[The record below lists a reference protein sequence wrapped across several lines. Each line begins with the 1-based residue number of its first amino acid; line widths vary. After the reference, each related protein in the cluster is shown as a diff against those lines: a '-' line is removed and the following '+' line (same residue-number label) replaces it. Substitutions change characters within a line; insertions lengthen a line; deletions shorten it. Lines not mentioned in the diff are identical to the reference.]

1 MDNEFKGSPLLKYW
15 LKKIDLAKALYLIL
29 IFEFINV
36 AYYAY
41 YLSIHSYLPSPFSL
55 DKNDTFMDFYNPLYW
70 VIKDGFYTSF
80 NSVYPAINYFFLKTF
95 SLGVLPDQVSN
106 PFQLRKDF
114 PILGLIIS
122 FIYVLII
129 WVVVNIGEWRKV
141 NFGHKGLIFIAC
153 VLSVPVL
160 FGLERGNLI
169 FLALLFFSLYLNAS
183 NPWVKAI
190 FLGLLINVKPYFAI
204 LLVQYLNIHQFNN
217 SELFRSILITAAIF
231 FVSGFFADINF
242 IDFFKAYLSFTKN
255 STLSV
260 EGVVALPHSIA
271 ALSAIKALISFGE
284 GSRYTFWFSLLR
296 VINYISVVFL
306 LGMALVK
313 KLTPLDILIA
323 SMIILTNFSIS
334 TGGYILIIYI
344 VLIPY
349 FLNDQGH
356 RHLVIYIA
364 LIYAFPFDFMNFLSV
379 NYSYVVSYIGGDLL
393 VNKPNIFI
401 SFGSVVRP
409 LLNFS
414 LMMSFLM
421 YVVKK
426 YPSNLFYRTRP
437 H

>member
-1 MDNEFKGSPLLKYW
+1 MLKNW

-29 IFEFINV
+29 IFELINV

-41 YLSIHSYLPSPFSL
+41 YLSIHGYLPSPFAL

-70 VIKDGFYTSF
+70 VINDGFYTSF
-80 NSVYPAINYFFLKTF
+80 NSVYPAINYFFLKIF
-95 SLGVLPDQVSN
+95 SLGVSPDQVSN

-114 PILGLIIS
+114 PVLGLIIS

-129 WVVVNIGEWRKV
+129 WVVVNIGEWQKV
-141 NFGHKGLIFIAC
+141 SFDHKRLIFLAC

-169 FLALLFFSLYLNAS
+169 FLALLFLGLYLNAS

-217 SELFRSILITAAIF
+217 SELFRSILITVVIF
-231 FVSGFFADINF
+231 FVSGFFAGINY

-255 STLSV
+255 NTLSV
-260 EGVVALPHSIA
+260 EGVIALPHSIA

-284 GSRYTFWFSLLR
+284 GSRYTFWFSLLKA
-296 VINYISVVFL
+296 VNYISVIFL

-313 KLTPLDILIA
+313 KLTLLDILIA

-349 FLNDQGH
+349 LLNNLEY
-356 RHLVIYIA
+356 RHLVIYIV
-364 LIYAFPFDFMNFLSV
+364 LIYAFPFDLIHFWSV
-379 NYSYVVSYIGGDLL
+379 NYSQVISYVGGDLL
-393 VNKPNIFI
+393 INNPSLFL

-421 YVVKK
+421 YLVKK
-426 YPSNLFYRTRP
+426 YPSNIFYKTRS